1 MSYLGALLLLG
12 LLILIHE
19 AGHFAAARLA
29 GIPVA
34 GFAVGF
40 GPRIWSRRRG
50 GTEYSLRAFPLGGFV
65 LPGVED
71 DAGFRAIPLGRRLA
85 FFLGGPLANLAAAVP
100 LFAAWN
106 VLRHGPSFRALAVT
120 PFVQT
125 LATCWQMASGL
136 PKLLAS
142 PAALSGVVG
151 IIVEGGR
158 QAQAG
163 GGDRAGD
170 LAHPLPRGLEPPAD
184 PRPRRRPD
192 RHGLPRRGFPP
203 PRPPAR
209 PRVRRRPAP
218 PRGAHGLRE
227 RARRDPLLGPRLRGL
242 PRRRSLSL
250 SVVGAAGPSRG
261 LELKAGTSSR

>member
-1 MSYLGALLLLG
+1 MSYLGTLLLLG

-40 GPRIWSRRRG
+40 GPRLWSRRRG
-50 GTEYSLRAFPLGGFV
+50 GTEYSLRAVPLGGFV
-65 LPGVED
+65 LPGVAD
-71 DAGFRAIPLGRRLA
+71 DDDFRAIPLGRRLA
-85 FFLGGPLANLAAAVP
+85 FFLGGPLANLAAAAP

-106 VLRHGPSFRALAVT
+106 VLRHGLSFRAIAVA

-125 LATCWQMASGL
+125 LDALWQMASGL

-151 IIVEGGR
+151 IVVEGGR

-163 GGDRAGD
+163 RGIELAIALTLSLAVLNLLPIPILDGGQIVMGC
-170 LAHPLPRGLEPPAD
+170 LEEA
-184 PRPRRRPD
+184 
-192 RHGLPRRGFPP
+192 F
-203 PRPPAR
+203 
-209 PRVRRRPAP
+209 
-218 PRGAHGLRE
+218 
-227 RARRDPLLGPRLRGL
+227 PRLVRL
-242 PRRRSLSL
+242 RVPA
-250 SVVGAAGPSRG
+250 SVVGLLLLAGLMVYANVHDVIRYWIRG
-261 LELKAGTSSR
+261 